1 MTKHARSSRKVQDTR
16 SLWVM
21 RGLLAMFTQK
31 KSSQFGNPGISPFEF
46 LSCTACWSKKQGAG
60 MLTNNAKCIFCDNVT
75 CFRTNKC
82 CSNRSHL
89 PGCFIKAPTSCLH
102 GYSVSLQNIQGSS
115 TCFWEAMLAT
125 RPIGLAVTIHRLPWK
140 EFKNAPFLSL
150 VWQLPWFFSFSGMV
164 WRLPI

>member
-16 SLWVM
+16 SLWGM

-31 KSSQFGNPGISPFEF
+31 KSSQFGNPRISPFEF
-46 LSCTACWSKKQGAG
+46 LSCTACRSKKQGAG

-125 RPIGLAVTIHRLPWK
+125 HPIALAVTIHMLWK
-140 EFKNAPFLSL
+140 GFRNAPSLFL
-150 VWQLPWFFSFSGMV
+150 VWQLIWFFSFSGMV